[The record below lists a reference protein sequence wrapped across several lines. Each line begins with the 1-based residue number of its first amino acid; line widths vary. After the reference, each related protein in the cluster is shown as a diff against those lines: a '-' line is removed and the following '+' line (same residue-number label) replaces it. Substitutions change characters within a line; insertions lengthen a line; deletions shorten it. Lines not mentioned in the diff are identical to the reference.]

1 MFVAKLSD
9 ADPETRLCEFSLSDM
24 VGVLSETQW
33 QTNLITVSI
42 VLVSMVSYIK
52 AHVLKVVV
60 PFLLIKFL
68 ESHLLHMSETNTE
81 TMTSIN
87 NSIVKQDIIAILTFK
102 RLKAAR
108 IRLEESFADNTP
120 PFNEAD
126 LFTRHETVKIWDAV
140 PSTDDEP
147 APNAQHK
154 KTRRGSGKGRINL

>member
-1 MFVAKLSD
+1 MFVAKLSV

-68 ESHLLHMSETNTE
+68 QSHLLHMSET
-81 TMTSIN
+81 MTSIN
-87 NSIVKQDIIAILTFK
+87 ISIVKQDIIAILTFK

-108 IRLEESFADNTP
+108 IRLEASFADNTP